1 MMVAACTL
9 GQEDR
14 SARVRQW
21 KRLAGTA
28 RPSARHSGRFLEIS
42 YQSGS
47 GVFDE
52 LEALVASERQC
63 CAFVDWDVVQ
73 EVDGN
78 IMRITAKP
86 ESPDD
91 IASLAALFSSD

>member
-1 MMVAACTL
+1 M
-9 GQEDR
+9 
-14 SARVRQW
+14 
-21 KRLAGTA
+21 
-28 RPSARHSGRFLEIS
+28 
-42 YQSGS
+42 
-47 GVFDE
+47 FDE
-52 LEALVASERQC
+52 LKALVASERQC

-91 IASLAALFSSD
+91 IASLAALFSAA